1 MVSILTWF
9 AVKPCSKLTSA
20 ANSSVQ
26 TLVDFPKVRGLWC
39 NKARRASHLA
49 WSNWACT
56 VFGRE
61 DSCLRHS
68 TPSSSNAWMAL
79 PDGLRGTAQ
88 ILSDDFGALFSTGG
102 ELDLAATQ
110 GKGIGGAQSSF

>member
-26 TLVDFPKVRGLWC
+26 TLVDFPACARTLVQQSSQGFTFSLVKLGLY
-39 NKARRASHLA
+39 RL
-49 WSNWACT
+49 WS
-56 VFGRE
+56 GGLLLE
-61 DSCLRHS
+61 
-68 TPSSSNAWMAL
+68 AL
-79 PDGLRGTAQ
+79 DAFLFKRMDGITDGLRGTAQ

-102 ELDLAATQ
+102 
-110 GKGIGGAQSSF
+110 